1 MACTS
6 GLGATSDL
14 RVGFR
19 GKKFNVPGPED
30 FGSQVPGSGVSGFL
44 VTGGFLVVLAEIV
57 GGARV
62 GEELSLSCRVPL
74 ALFAY
79 SGSLSLSSLLS
90 LSLSLH
96 RAFFRARPL
105 SLCISL
111 ARARCLSLPLS
122 LSFSLFLS
130 PSTKN
135 KSVSLHTKNTRTT
148 HCSKGYGVDLART
161 SGFNVTNFQCK
172 SKKRIQFRFKSVACG
187 LVRGRLIALNQDG
200 YTLKA

>member
-1 MACTS
+1 M
-6 GLGATSDL
+6 

-62 GEELSLSCRVPL
+62 GEDLSLSCRVPL

-130 PSTKN
+130 PSTQN
-135 KSVSLHTKNTRTT
+135 KSVSLHTKKHALHTAQKDTGLILPEHPGSTLPIFNANPRKESNSG
-148 HCSKGYGVDLART
+148 SKVLPA
-161 SGFNVTNFQCK
+161 V
-172 SKKRIQFRFKSVACG
+172 
-187 LVRGRLIALNQDG
+187 L
-200 YTLKA
+200 